1 MRPVKLVMSAFG
13 PYRGKEIIHFD
24 DLKDRKLFLV
34 TGPTGAGKT
43 TIFDAISFAM
53 YGEASGDLRSA
64 ESLRSQFADSDCLT
78 EVELTFELRGKT
90 YMIHRIPRQQ
100 KPKTRGDGFTEQKSD
115 ASLKILSGDNVDAVV
130 ITGVKSVTEKI
141 ESVMGINAE
150 QFRQIMMIPQGEFKK
165 LLMADSQDR
174 EKVLQKLFD
183 TQIYRAMQSKL
194 DDSAKK
200 LGNNIKG
207 NRKLRDHELNGID
220 SGENQELKNL
230 IELEDKP
237 YTKII
242 EITKNQIESEQLKIR
257 ELEEDDKKLHKVIK
271 EKSAQK
277 EIAIQIN
284 KEFEELDSLK
294 NKLELQNQM
303 LDEFE
308 LKKVKLERAKKAK
321 EIYSIEKSF
330 VSEMNEFKSISLDLE
345 NINTKL
351 SIISNLRIEAM
362 ENLKKE
368 KSDEYEE
375 RRTKS
380 YEHLSKLKSYVDKVN
395 VIANLEN
402 DIKKLIEDEKIK
414 KEQLTKTKEES
425 KYQSDL
431 VEKVKN
437 AIEEAQNAKLEL
449 EKKRNEHREEKH
461 FGEIVQ
467 ELIQIN
473 DKLELEKQELIRID
487 EVKIESESRVKL
499 AEENYTRGRVIYHTN
514 QAAMLAQNLREGMPC
529 PVCGAKEHIKL
540 AEFSLDA
547 IDQSEI
553 EDLENKLNLE
563 KKMHS
568 ENVSKL
574 AAKKVAF
581 DKVNESRDKI
591 IEKVSKI
598 EFEAEKLDKECL
610 KLEVSESQEY
620 LKEIIYRSNERI
632 TKITA
637 EGKKIRV
644 IADRLPQMKHDL
656 EKEEK
661 LLEVLA
667 KKIDGYVDQLSEL
680 SAKLISNN
688 TKLSTLYDEIPENM
702 RKRDALVL
710 SIEASERE
718 YGILQK
724 SFEDAKEK
732 SESLELEFV
741 AKEERKNGLN
751 QNLAKISEKLDIAK
765 IEYETAISKKGFEGE
780 SDYKNAQLND
790 SEMDYL
796 DDNISEY
803 ETNKNKVSE
812 RLGFIKEK
820 LESKTIQNIDEI
832 EKLIYELEYEQ
843 KEVLQKKNGLERR
856 MMNNKGHIDEAIKL
870 TELMK
875 EDEEKYNTIGH
886 LARISKGENKS
897 RMTFERYV
905 LAAFLEDII
914 KAANQRLSKMSGGR
928 YHLSRTEELER
939 LNKQSGLELEVYDN
953 YTGKS
958 RHVKTLSGG
967 ESFKASLSMALG
979 LSDFVQS
986 YSGGVQL
993 DTMFIDEGFGTLDQ
1007 ESLDSAINCL
1017 IELQEAGRL
1026 VGIISHVQELKER
1039 IDARLEVVASS
1050 TGSSTE
1056 FVIN

>member
-64 ESLRSQFADSDCLT
+64 ESLRSQFAESDCLT
-78 EVELTFELRGKT
+78 KVELTFELRDKT
-90 YMIHRIPRQQ
+90 YIIHRIPRQQ

-115 ASLKILSGDNVDAVV
+115 ASLKILSGDDVDALV

-242 EITKNQIESEQLKIR
+242 KITKNQIESEQLKIR

-321 EIYSIEKSF
+321 EIYAIEKSF

-351 SIISNLRIEAM
+351 SIMSNLRIEAM

-380 YEHLSKLKSYVDKVN
+380 YEYLNKLKSYVDKVN
-395 VIANLEN
+395 VIANLED
-402 DIKKLIEDEKIK
+402 DIKKLMEEEKIK
-414 KEQLTKTKEES
+414 KEQIKKAKEQNIEQETSIKKLKSKIEES
-425 KYQSDL
+425 
-431 VEKVKN
+431 
-437 AIEEAQNAKLEL
+437 QNAVLEL
-449 EKKRNEHREEKH
+449 EKKRNEHREEKQ

-473 DKLELEKQELIRID
+473 DKLELAKQELIRID
-487 EVKIESESRVKL
+487 EVKIESENRVKL

-529 PVCGAKEHIKL
+529 PVCGAKKHIKL

-581 DKVNESRDKI
+581 EEAHEYRNKI
-591 IEKVSKI
+591 IDRALKM
-598 EFEAEKLDKECL
+598 EFEAEKLDEKYLKSEANESKKYLNEIIERSKIRMIKITDEDKVLRNIVDGSL
-610 KLEVSESQEY
+610 KLKQ
-620 LKEIIYRSNERI
+620 N
-632 TKITA
+632 
-637 EGKKIRV
+637 
-644 IADRLPQMKHDL
+644 L

-661 LLEVLA
+661 TFELRV
-667 KKIDGYVDQLSEL
+667 KQIDKYIEQLS
-680 SAKLISNN
+680 SIDSSLISKN
-688 TKLSTLYDEIPENM
+688 TKLSTLYDEIPENI
-702 RKRDALVL
+702 RKKDRLL
-710 SIEASERE
+710 SNIESSERE
-718 YGILQK
+718 YEKLQK
-724 SFEDAKEK
+724 SLEEAKEK
-732 SESLELEFV
+732 IESLELEFV
-741 AKEERKNGLN
+741 ANKERKNGLE
-751 QNLAKISEKLDIAK
+751 QNLAKISKKLETTK
-765 IEYETAISKKGFEGE
+765 LEYETMISKSGFDGE
-780 SDYKNAQLND
+780 SDYKNSRLND
-790 SEMDYL
+790 VEIVDLEEKIL
-796 DDNISEY
+796 DY
-803 ETNKNKVSE
+803 ETNKNKVAE
-812 RLGFIKEK
+812 RLAFIKEK

-914 KAANQRLSKMSGGR
+914 KAANQRLRKMSGGR

-1017 IELQEAGRL
+1017 VELQEAGRL